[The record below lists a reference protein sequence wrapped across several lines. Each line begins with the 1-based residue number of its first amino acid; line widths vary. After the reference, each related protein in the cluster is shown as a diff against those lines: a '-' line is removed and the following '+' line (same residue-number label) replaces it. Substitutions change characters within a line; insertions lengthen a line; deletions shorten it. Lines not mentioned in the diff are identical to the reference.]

1 MTRFNREYRTLGK
14 IYDVDK
20 YGIFEDYQLEIDEC
34 GEFTCKSISH
44 WQFKTKEYLTNF
56 ENLTELE
63 IRFLK
68 QKNEVQSYKQFLRTW
83 KKVVKEKLDSED
95 KLFMLNERL
104 KKQELSKKRIR
115 IESTKEKIKNTKA
128 TINRKKVLIE
138 LYEKIDTEFK
148 SEFKK

>member
-1 MTRFNREYRTLGK
+1 
-14 IYDVDK
+14 
-20 YGIFEDYQLEIDEC
+20 
-34 GEFTCKSISH
+34 
-44 WQFKTKEYLTNF
+44 
-56 ENLTELE
+56 
-63 IRFLK
+63 LK